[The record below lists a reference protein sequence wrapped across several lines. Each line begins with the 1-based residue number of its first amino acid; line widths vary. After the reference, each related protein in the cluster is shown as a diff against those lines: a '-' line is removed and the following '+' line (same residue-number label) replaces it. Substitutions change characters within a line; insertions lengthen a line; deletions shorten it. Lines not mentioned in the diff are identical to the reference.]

1 MSENRLSGAA
11 GVPPADIKY
20 TESGPSDALWSEAPT
35 RLSSSSI
42 ALDQMFPPD
51 AFFSLPTIG
60 DSSQESMEMLTMPS
74 DVGSEVPPV
83 DSDLDEKAVAPSFD
97 TYDIFRSTSQPAHK
111 RTEDHAH
118 WDNMRSSRD
127 TLYAHELLRSFR
139 MRDPDSVEGQ
149 SACDYCRKRKI
160 KVRNLLTV

>member
-11 GVPPADIKY
+11 GVPPANIKY
-20 TESGPSDALWSEAPT
+20 TEPGPSDLLWSEAPT

-60 DSSQESMEMLTMPS
+60 DSSQESLELLAVPNDRET
-74 DVGSEVPPV
+74 EVRHV
-83 DSDLDEKAVAPSFD
+83 DSHPDEKSATPSFN
-97 TYDIFRSTSQPAHK
+97 TYDIFRSASQPAHK
-111 RTEDHAH
+111 RTGGHTRRNDLQ
-118 WDNMRSSRD
+118 SSRD

-160 KVRNLLTV
+160 KVRNFLTV